1 MASTGNPH
9 DFVLTPQQ
17 QSLLFAALNSNK
29 QPVPS
34 PMAGNLHMSPASFG
48 GSPTQKTDINGF
60 DTSPFLDYD
69 YDINGDTSF
78 DFSFADGSASS
89 AKMIGDLPGSAGSE
103 KSGSENN
110 ETEKRSHPDDENEDD
125 GGDAKRQET
134 GEKVSKKPGRK
145 PLTTEPTSVSP
156 ATRNAN
162 VNPCFHLPCTNHT
175 QLSRS
180 ARRRTGLRN
189 AHSESARNSI
199 SRTSRPR
206 SRSWRRHQRSPT
218 MRTAFCVPRSRR

>member
-17 QSLLFAALNSNK
+17 QSLLFAALNSNR
-29 QPVPS
+29 QPAP
-34 PMAGNLHMSPASFG
+34 GNMNMSPASFG
-48 GSPTQKTDINGF
+48 GSPNQGADGSAF

-69 YDINGDTSF
+69 YDINGDSSF
-78 DFSFADGSASS
+78 DFSFADGSN
-89 AKMIGDLPGSAGSE
+89 AKMIGDLPGAAGSE

-110 ETEKRSHPDDENEDD
+110 ETEKRSHPEDENEDD

-162 VNPCFHLPCTNHT
+162 IKPHPHLPRTDNAH
-175 QLSRS
+175 SYRS
-180 ARRRTGLRN
+180 AKRRTGLRS
-189 AHSESARNSI
+189 ARSESARNST

-206 SRSWRRHQRSPT
+206 SRSWRRLRHNPT
-218 MRTAFCVPRSRR
+218 MRTACCEPRSRR

>member
-17 QSLLFAALNSNK
+17 QSLLFAALNSNR
-29 QPVPS
+29 QSAP
-34 PMAGNLHMSPASFG
+34 GNVNMSPASFG
-48 GSPTQKTDINGF
+48 GSPNQGTDGSAF

-69 YDINGDTSF
+69 YDINGDSSF
-78 DFSFADGSASS
+78 DFSFADGSN
-89 AKMIGDLPGSAGSE
+89 AKMIGDLPGGSGSE

-110 ETEKRSHPDDENEDD
+110 ETEKRSHPDDDNEDD
-125 GGDAKRQET
+125 GGDTKRQET

-156 ATRNAN
+156 ATRNAKYK
-162 VNPCFHLPCTNHT
+162 PCPHLQCTDNA
-175 QLSRS
+175 QLFRS
-180 ARRRTGLRN
+180 ARRRTGLRS
-189 AHSESARNSI
+189 AHSESARNNT

-206 SRSWRRHQRSPT
+206 SRSWRRLQHSPI
-218 MRTAFCVPRSRR
+218 MRTACCDPRLRR

>member
-29 QPVPS
+29 QPIAS

-48 GSPTQKTDINGF
+48 NSPTQKTDINGF

-78 DFSFADGSASS
+78 DFSFGDGSN
-89 AKMIGDLPGSAGSE
+89 AKMIGDLPGSAGSD

-110 ETEKRSHPDDENEDD
+110 DTEKRSHPDDENEDD

-134 GEKVSKKPGRK
+134 GEKVTKKPGRK

-162 VNPCFHLPCTNHT
+162 ANHVST
-175 QLSRS
+175 CHILTTLHRLEAQS
-180 ARRRTGLRN
+180 AEQGCP
-189 AHSESARNSI
+189 ARI
-199 SRTSRPR
+199 PR
-206 SRSWRRHQRSPT
+206 AQG
-218 MRTAFCVPRSRR
+218 TAPQEP

>member
-1 MASTGNPH
+1 MASSGNPH

-29 QPVPS
+29 QPTTAS
-34 PMAGNLHMSPASFG
+34 PMASNLNMSPASFG
-48 GSPTQKTDINGF
+48 NSPTHKTDVNGF
-60 DTSPFLDYD
+60 DASPFLDYD

-78 DFSFADGSASS
+78 DFSFADGSN
-89 AKMIGDLPGSAGSE
+89 AKMIGDLPGSAGSD

-110 ETEKRSHPDDENEDD
+110 DTEKRSHPDDENDD
-125 GGDAKRQET
+125 EGGDVKRQET

-162 VNPCFHLPCTNHT
+162 LPP
-175 QLSRS
+175 L
-180 ARRRTGLRN
+180 A
-189 AHSESARNSI
+189 
-199 SRTSRPR
+199 
-206 SRSWRRHQRSPT
+206 
-218 MRTAFCVPRSRR
+218 MY

>member
-29 QPVPS
+29 QPMP
-34 PMAGNLHMSPASFG
+34 GNMNMSPASFG
-48 GSPTQKTDINGF
+48 NSPSQKTDLNAF

-69 YDINGDTSF
+69 YDINGDSSF
-78 DFSFADGSASS
+78 DFSFGDGSN
-89 AKMIGDLPGSAGSE
+89 AKMIGDLPGTAGSD

-110 ETEKRSHPDDENEDD
+110 ETEKRSHPEDENEDD

-162 VNPCFHLPCTNHT
+162 TNHVPNCHVLT
-175 QLSRS
+175 ALNYLEAQGAEQGRAARLQRAQGTAPQEPRDQGRGAGEGVS
-180 ARRRTGLRN
+180 AVQ
-189 AHSESARNSI
+189 
-199 SRTSRPR
+199 P
-206 SRSWRRHQRSPT
+206 
-218 MRTAFCVPRSRR
+218 

>member
-29 QPVPS
+29 QPVPGS
-34 PMAGNLHMSPASFG
+34 MNMSPASFG
-48 GSPTQKTDINGF
+48 NSPNQKTDLNVF

-69 YDINGDTSF
+69 YDINADTSF
-78 DFSFADGSASS
+78 DFSFGDASNV
-89 AKMIGDLPGSAGSE
+89 KMIGDLPETAGSE

-110 ETEKRSHPDDENEDD
+110 ETEKRSHPEDENEEE

-145 PLTTEPTSVSP
+145 PLTTEPTSVSLAP
-156 ATRNAN
+156 HNAN
-162 VNPCFHLPCTNHT
+162 INPCPAPVPVLTALNFIEAQGAEQGCAARIPRT
-175 QLSRS
+175 Q
-180 ARRRTGLRN
+180 
-189 AHSESARNSI
+189 
-199 SRTSRPR
+199 
-206 SRSWRRHQRSPT
+206 
-218 MRTAFCVPRSRR
+218 RTAPQEP

>member
-29 QPVPS
+29 QQQ
-34 PMAGNLHMSPASFG
+34 PMPGSVNMSPASFG
-48 GSPTQKTDINGF
+48 GSPSQKTDLNAF

-69 YDINGDTSF
+69 YDINGDSSF
-78 DFSFADGSASS
+78 DFSFADGSN
-89 AKMIGDLPGSAGSE
+89 AKMIGDLPGSAGSD

-110 ETEKRSHPDDENEDD
+110 DTEKRSHPEDENEDD

-162 VNPCFHLPCTNHT
+162 SNHVPACRVLTTLNPPEAQGAEQGCPARIPRT
-175 QLSRS
+175 Q
-180 ARRRTGLRN
+180 G
-189 AHSESARNSI
+189 
-199 SRTSRPR
+199 
-206 SRSWRRHQRSPT
+206 
-218 MRTAFCVPRSRR
+218 TAPQEP

>member
-29 QPVPS
+29 QPMPS
-34 PMAGNLHMSPASFG
+34 PMAGNLNMSPASFG

-78 DFSFADGSASS
+78 DFSFADGSASN

-162 VNPCFHLPCTNHT
+162 ANHVST
-175 QLSRS
+175 CHVLTTLKCPEAQS
-180 ARRRTGLRN
+180 AEQGCATR
-189 AHSESARNSI
+189 I
-199 SRTSRPR
+199 PR
-206 SRSWRRHQRSPT
+206 AQG
-218 MRTAFCVPRSRR
+218 TAPQEPRDQGRGVGEGIRAIQP